1 MIKTFKHK
9 GLRKFFESGETKLL
23 DPDHLKKIRLM
34 LARLN
39 TACDIKD
46 MNAPGYRL
54 HEHKGEGKGTW
65 SIDVSG
71 NYRITF
77 RFENSDVYDVDYLDV
92 H

>member
-9 GLRKFFESGETKLL
+9 GLQKFFDTGSEKLL
-23 DPDHLKKIRLM
+23 NHDHIKKLRLI

-39 TACDIKD
+39 AACDIKD

-54 HEHKGEGKGTW
+54 HEHKGQGKGTW
-65 SIDVSG
+65 SVDVNGS
-71 NYRITF
+71 YRITF
-77 RFENSDVYDVDYLDV
+77 RFEKGDAYDVDYLDV

>member
-9 GLRKFFESGETKLL
+9 GLRKFFETGDTKLL
-23 DPDHLKKIRLM
+23 NPDHIKKIRLI

-39 TACDIKD
+39 TACALKD

-54 HEHKGEGKGTW
+54 HEHKGQGKGTW
-65 SIDVSG
+65 SINVSG

-77 RFENSDVYDVDYLDV
+77 LFENSDVYEVDYLDV